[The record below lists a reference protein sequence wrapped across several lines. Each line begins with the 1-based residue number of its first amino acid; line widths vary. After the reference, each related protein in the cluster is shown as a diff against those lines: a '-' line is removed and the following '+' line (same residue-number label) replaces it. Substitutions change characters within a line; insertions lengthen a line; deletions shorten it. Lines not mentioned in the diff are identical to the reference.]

1 MSAHRLPIRRLPR
14 QPNLGQLRKQAKE
27 LLAERPGATLSDAQR
42 ELARAYGFDS
52 WSKLKAFVDGANVAR
67 LAEAVKAGGLAA
79 VRKLLKSRPEL
90 VGMDMAGDDE
100 HRALHYAVL
109 RRDAAMV
116 RLLMQAG
123 ADARKG
129 IFPHRDATTAVALA
143 RDREYPE
150 IVAVIEEEEQRRRQS
165 MS

>member
-1 MSAHRLPIRRLPR
+1 MSAHRIPIRRLPR

-52 WSKLKAFVDGANVAR
+52 WPKLKACVDGANVSR

-79 VRKLLKSRPEL
+79 VSKLLKSRPEL

-109 RRDAAMV
+109 RRDVPMV
-116 RLLMQAG
+116 RLLMETG

-129 IFPHRDATTAVALA
+129 IFPHRDATSAFAIA
-143 RDREYPE
+143 RDRDYKDV
-150 IVAVIEEEEQRRRQS
+150 VAVI
-165 MS
+165 